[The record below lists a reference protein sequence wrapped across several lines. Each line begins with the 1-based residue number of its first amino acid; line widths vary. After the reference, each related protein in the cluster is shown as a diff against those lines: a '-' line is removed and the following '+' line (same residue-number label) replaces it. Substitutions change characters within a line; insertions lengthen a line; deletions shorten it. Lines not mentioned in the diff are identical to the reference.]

1 MIHSVIMA
9 GGIGS
14 RFWPMSRRA
23 KPKHLLPLI
32 NSTPL
37 IEATIN
43 RIKPLT
49 PDGWISIV
57 TNEYQK
63 RRIQEILPD
72 LQDHNFITEPFGR
85 NTAPCIGLSA
95 VNIRHQDP
103 KAVMIVLPADHI
115 IDDDE
120 SFRTCLTKAVGVASE
135 GKSLVTIGIPPT
147 RIETGYGY
155 IQRNAVIDAQD
166 KVYQVKT
173 FAEKPNYETAQRFI
187 ESGDFYWN
195 SGIFIWRVDLIL
207 DYYRKFLPDL
217 YVQLCDVEKHLGKES
232 YRKNLR
238 RVYKSTK
245 NISIDYGIMERAPSV
260 NVIEGHFGWGDIG
273 SWEEAFR
280 RSKKDPDNNAAVGE
294 HIFYKSSE
302 CYVNSPK
309 KFVAVVGMKDVII
322 VESGNALL
330 VCDRSR
336 AQDVKEVVEKLER
349 DNAKRLL

>member
-1 MIHSVIMA
+1 MA

-23 KPKHLLPLI
+23 KPKHLLPLV
-32 NSTPL
+32 NGKSL
-37 IEATIN
+37 IEATIE
-43 RIKPLT
+43 RVLPLT
-49 PDGWISIV
+49 PKENISIV
-57 TNEYQK
+57 TNSIQK
-63 RRIQEILPD
+63 RRIQGIIPWLTD
-72 LQDHNFITEPFGR
+72 QNFTTEPFGR
-85 NTAPCIGLSA
+85 NTAPCIGLAA
-95 VNIRHQDP
+95 VNIRPLDP

-120 SFRTCLTKAVGVASE
+120 SFRRCLNKAAEVASE

-155 IQRNAVIDAQD
+155 IQRNAEVNGAEKI
-166 KVYQVKT
+166 YQVKT

-207 DYYRKFLPDL
+207 EHYRKYLPELYIQLSEVENQIGKSTYYR
-217 YVQLCDVEKHLGKES
+217 
-232 YRKNLR
+232 NLR
-238 RVYKSTK
+238 RIYKSTR
-245 NISIDYGIMERAPSV
+245 NISIDYGIMEHAPSV

-273 SWEEAFR
+273 SWEEAYR
-280 RSKKDPDNNAAVGE
+280 RTRKDRDNNAGIGE
-294 HIFYKSSE
+294 HIFHNSKD

-330 VCDRSR
+330 VCNRSH
-336 AQDVKEVVEKLER
+336 AQDVKAIVEKLER
-349 DNAKRLL
+349 NNAKRLL